1 MFFLNCTNGT
11 KSHNASHILDITD
24 NKGGLMMFVKPLV
37 KPRIPSRRFND
48 FKIPSNIQIIL
59 FELNL
64 RKEKWLIASIYNAP
78 SQENKYFLWYL
89 TNLLEF

>member
-1 MFFLNCTNGT
+1 
-11 KSHNASHILDITD
+11 
-24 NKGGLMMFVKPLV
+24 MMFVKPLV

-48 FKIPSNIQIIL
+48 FKIPSNIKIIL

-64 RKEKWLIASIYNAP
+64 RKEKWLIASIYNAS
-78 SQENKYFLWYL
+78 SQENKYFRWYL